1 MYGAYLFLSVFVLLT
16 LRMSLLLIIYNFFLF
31 TVPEI
36 SEALCRTYT
45 SSIQLHSSSP
55 LAANADSVIHYLLYR
70 EASVNKIWKSIPLC
84 CRVEHRVFGLESD
97 TVYDLAIM
105 ACNRNGECHVSNIV
119 TLKTECAAY

>member
-1 MYGAYLFLSVFVLLT
+1 MLYA
-16 LRMSLLLIIYNFFLF
+16 
-31 TVPEI
+31 VPEI
-36 SEALCRTYT
+36 SEPLCRTYT
-45 SSIQLHSSSP
+45 SSIQLHSASP
-55 LAANADSVIHYLLYR
+55 LTGNTGDTGVIHYLLYR

-105 ACNRNGECHVSNIV
+105 ACNRDGECNVSNIV